1 MSSRDPLDPARGWRF
16 VEKLLAEDP
25 ERLDKASDE
34 SVERQMREQRVQP
47 TRILS
52 AEELVA
58 KAGERAAKGRLRGE
72 RPPAGAGSGAAN
84 VVPMHAR
91 PKRAQW
97 LTMLVAAALGALVL
111 MVVMKRSDDNAASGQ
126 SARVRAE
133 KLRDVAMKECA
144 EARWSSC
151 KDWLD
156 GARRLDG
163 AGETEPRVIEARR
176 AIERATGA
184 DGGAR

>member
-1 MSSRDPLDPARGWRF
+1 MSTPSKPDPARGWQF
-16 VEKLLAEDP
+16 VEKLLAEEELARLEKMSPDEVDREMRAQGLDP
-25 ERLDKASDE
+25 S
-34 SVERQMREQRVQP
+34 RVP
-47 TRILS
+47 ST
-52 AEELVA
+52 EELVA
-58 KAGERAAKGRLRGE
+58 GAEARAAKNGQTRKAIAG
-72 RPPAGAGSGAAN
+72 PGAGN
-84 VVPMHAR
+84 VVPMPAR

-126 SARVRAE
+126 SARARAE

-156 GARRLDG
+156 GARRLDP
-163 AGETEPRVIEARR
+163 AGESEPRVVEARR
-176 AIERATGA
+176 EIERATQGDA
-184 DGGAR
+184 GAR